1 MTLPEP
7 DQQRLDAWLWCA
19 RLVKTRTR
27 AADLVREG
35 RVRINRQVTA
45 KPHARLRRGD
55 VLTLPLGAGPLGPGV
70 RVLAVKALALRRGPS
85 AAACLLYEEVP
96 ETSALLHATSE
107 AGIRRPAPAG
117 SEH

>member
-1 MTLPEP
+1 MKAPEP
-7 DQQRLDAWLWCA
+7 EQQRLDAWLWCA

-27 AADLVREG
+27 AADLIREG

-55 VLTLPLGAGPLGPGV
+55 VLTLPLGSSV
-70 RVLAVKALALRRGPS
+70 RVLAVKGLALRRGAS
-85 AAACLLYEEVP
+85 ADACLLYEDVP
-96 ETSALLHATSE
+96 EPAALLHANNE
-107 AGIRRPAPAG
+107 AGIRRPAGTA

>member
-1 MTLPEP
+1 MKPPEP
-7 DQQRLDAWLWCA
+7 ERQRLDAWLWCA

-35 RVRINRQVTA
+35 RVRINRQVTD
-45 KPHARLRRGD
+45 KPHARLRPGD

-70 RVLAVKALALRRGPS
+70 RVLAVKALALRRGSS
-85 AAACLLYEEVP
+85 AAACQLYEEVP
-96 ETSALLHATSE
+96 ERSALLHANNE
-107 AGIRRPAPAG
+107 AGIRRPARAG